1 MRGILS
7 RLSLPILLYGCAAA
21 GGGNIDV
28 FGKVGPNSERF
39 YGTAIVAKN
48 GSTAIKMTS
57 AAGVECIGD
66 FPYAGRKTRK
76 SDLICTDGRIARMSF
91 TALSRASGYG
101 YGAAGDGTVFAFF
114 FGLSEEEADG
124 YLGLTAPAQ

>member
-1 MRGILS
+1 
-7 RLSLPILLYGCAAA
+7 
-21 GGGNIDV
+21 
-28 FGKVGPNSERF
+28 
-39 YGTAIVAKN
+39 
-48 GSTAIKMTS
+48 
-57 AAGVECIGD
+57 
-66 FPYAGRKTRK
+66 
-76 SDLICTDGRIARMSF
+76 MSF